1 RGHRALAHRVG
12 AKGAGAHRRAPRH
25 PRASPVTTARCRV
38 PPSWVPWPMPTV
50 LAVNA
55 GSSSLKFAPLPPGDP
70 PVRRSAGSI
79 DRIGQPAA
87 TLTVDGGERGD
98 VTAPDH
104 AAALP
109 MLVDALEARGL
120 PGGRGGAP
128 RVGARFLAPA
138 RVSAYLLEELRRISP
153 FDPEHPPAEIALIE
167 ACARHFPG
175 RPQGAGL

>member
-109 MLVDALEARGL
+109 MLVDALEARGITADAIGHRLVHGGPRGFPATRGGGGL
-120 PGGRGGAP
+120 PGGGG
-128 RVGARFLAPA
+128 
-138 RVSAYLLEELRRISP
+138 
-153 FDPEHPPAEIALIE
+153 
-167 ACARHFPG
+167 
-175 RPQGAGL
+175 